1 MYKIKLCLGCFSK
14 IGLSAKEQI
23 KIFNQIGFE
32 GFFTLWNK
40 EETAECR
47 RLADELGLLYQ
58 SVHAPFGKIEKLWGD
73 DENAAESVANELVL
87 CVEDCAEN
95 NVPIMVC
102 HVWKGFDKSDRPDE
116 KGIKRLLRVVERAK
130 ELGVNIAFENTE
142 GEPFLEAVMSAFKD
156 YENVGFCLDTGHEM
170 CYNDGKDMLSKYGD
184 RLIATHINDN
194 LGVRSFDGKITW
206 LDDLHLL
213 PFDGIK
219 DWDAAAKRIADS
231 GYEGP
236 LTFELSKVS
245 KPGRLDN
252 LKYEK
257 LSFEEYVTEAY
268 ARACRVAALVQK
280 YKNTDRR

>member
-1 MYKIKLCLGCFSK
+1 MYKTMLCLGCLGK

-23 KIFNQIGFE
+23 PIFKQIGFE
-32 GFFTLWNK
+32 GFFTSWNVG
-40 EETAECR
+40 ETAECR

-58 SVHAPFGKIEKLWGD
+58 SIHAPFGKIEKLWGD
-73 DENAAESVANELVL
+73 DETEAESVADELVR
-87 CVEDCAEN
+87 CVEDCAEHR
-95 NVPIMVC
+95 VPIMVC
-102 HVWKGFDKSDRPDE
+102 HVWKGFGESDRPNE
-116 KGIKRLLRVVERAK
+116 KGTERLLRVVERAK
-130 ELGVNIAFENTE
+130 ELGVKIAFENTE
-142 GEPFLEAVMSAFKD
+142 GEPFLESVMSAFKD

-170 CYNDGKDMLSKYGD
+170 CYNSGKDMLAKYGN

-194 LGVRSFDGKITW
+194 LGVRSFEGKITW

-219 DWDAAAKRIADS
+219 DWEDLAKRIADC

-236 LTFELSKVS
+236 LTFELSKNN

-280 YKNTDRR
+280 YKNAR